1 MLFHEALICPPRNTS
16 GLNGVALGAEGD
28 LVGMQV
34 MKAQLVKQGFLD
46 DFVREQKRLNY
57 NLFHQPT
64 ERAREMPV
72 DENSMAVNAVSRNVG
87 NVVRAIDD
95 SYAPAQR
102 FHHIEQDGII
112 DVF

>member
-1 MLFHEALICPPRNTS
+1 
-16 GLNGVALGAEGD
+16 
-28 LVGMQV
+28 
-34 MKAQLVKQGFLD
+34 
-46 DFVREQKRLNY
+46 
-57 NLFHQPT
+57 
-64 ERAREMPV
+64 MPV